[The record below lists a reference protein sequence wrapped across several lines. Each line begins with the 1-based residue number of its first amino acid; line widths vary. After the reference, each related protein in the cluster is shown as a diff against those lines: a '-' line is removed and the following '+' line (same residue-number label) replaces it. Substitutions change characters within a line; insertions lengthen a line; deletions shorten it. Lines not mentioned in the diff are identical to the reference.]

1 MLSYYH
7 NKDTSKQKRRKTMRY
22 IVTGVDG
29 QLGRRIAQNML
40 NEVSG
45 KELTFTAS
53 SINRLNPEQV
63 KEWEAAGVRVAEA
76 NYDDFDQMVDAFK
89 DGNRIYIMSGLEVGK
104 RTKQHRDAI
113 DAAIKAGVTH
123 IVYNSCIGATE
134 PEYKKVYITPDH
146 TATEL
151 YLRELEGITWNTMR
165 NNLYLENYL
174 TMYPM
179 LAFMAD
185 NEWYSTAKDGR
196 ATFVHKD
203 DVARA
208 GAALLLGKGEDNKS
222 YNICGSEHIS
232 VREICELVAKAS
244 GRPLKYFGVDP
255 EEYYDYLDKLH
266 IPRLITGDFSQSPV
280 PFCGA
285 DIVTNDEA
293 VLNGMEDVE
302 STAIKDLTGQD
313 PKTAADIVNN
323 YSYIWEE
330 NISNWNQ
337 MK

>member
-1 MLSYYH
+1 
-7 NKDTSKQKRRKTMRY
+7 MRY

-29 QLGRRIAQNML
+29 QLGRRIAENML
-40 NEVSG
+40 ESVTG
-45 KELTFTAS
+45 LELTFTAS
-53 SINRLNPEQV
+53 DINRLKKEQIA
-63 KEWEAAGVRVAEA
+63 EWERKGVRVAEA
-76 NYDDFDQMVDAFK
+76 NYDHFNQMVEAFK
-89 DGNRIYIMSGLEVGK
+89 GGDRIYIMSGLEVGK

-113 DAAIKAGVTH
+113 DAAIKAGVKH
-123 IVYNSCIGATE
+123 IIYNSCIGATE
-134 PEYKKVYITPDH
+134 PEYEKVYITPDH
-146 TATEL
+146 TATEK
-151 YLRELEGITWNTMR
+151 YLRSLDTVTWNTMR

-185 NEWYSTAKDGR
+185 NEWYSTAKEGR

-208 GAALLLGKGEDNKS
+208 GAALLLGKGEVNTS

-232 VREICELVAKAS
+232 VREICDLVAKAS
-244 GRPLKYFGVDP
+244 GRPLKYFGVEP
-255 EEYYDYLDKLH
+255 EEYYAYLEKLH

-302 STAIKDLTGQD
+302 STAIRDLTGQE
-313 PKTAADIVNN
+313 PKTAADIVKH

-330 NISNWNQ
+330 NITSWDQ
-337 MK
+337 MR

>member
-1 MLSYYH
+1 
-7 NKDTSKQKRRKTMRY
+7 MRY
-22 IVTGVDG
+22 IVTGTDG

-40 NEVSG
+40 DSVSG
-45 KELTFTAS
+45 NDLTFTVS
-53 SINRLNPEQV
+53 NMKFLKPEL
-63 KEWEAAGVRVAEA
+63 KEKWEAAGVKVAEA
-76 NYDDFDQMVDAFK
+76 NYDNFDQMVEAFK
-89 DGNRIYIMSGLEVGK
+89 DGDRIYIMSGLEVGK

-113 DAAIKAGVTH
+113 DAARKAGVKH
-123 IVYNSCIGATE
+123 IIYNSCIGATE

-151 YLRELEGITWNTMR
+151 YLRELNDVTWNTMR

-179 LAFMAD
+179 LAFMSD
-185 NEWYSTAKDGR
+185 NKWYSTAKDGK

-208 GAALLLGKGEDNKS
+208 GAALLLGKGDPNTS
-222 YNICGSEHIS
+222 YNICGSQHIS
-232 VREICELVAKAS
+232 VREICDIVSKAS
-244 GRPLKYFGVDP
+244 GISLKYYGVDA
-255 EEYYDYLDKLH
+255 EEYYDYLAKLN
-266 IPRLITGDFSQSPV
+266 IPRLITGDFSKSPV

-302 STAIKDLTGQD
+302 STAIKDLTGQE
-313 PKTAADIVNN
+313 PKTAADIVEK

-330 NISNWNQ
+330 KVSNWNQ
-337 MK
+337 MR

>member
-1 MLSYYH
+1 
-7 NKDTSKQKRRKTMRY
+7 MRY

-29 QLGRRIAQNML
+29 QLGRRIAENML
-40 NEVSG
+40 KAVAGS
-45 KELTFTAS
+45 ELTFTAS
-53 SINRLNPEQV
+53 ALNRLKKKQIA
-63 KEWEAAGVRVAEA
+63 EWEKIGVRVAEA
-76 NYDDFDQMVDAFK
+76 NYDNYAQMTDAFK
-89 DGNRIYIMSGLEVGK
+89 GGDRIYIMSGLEVGK

-113 DAAIKAGVTH
+113 DAAIEAGVKH
-123 IVYNSCIGATE
+123 IIYNSCIGATE
-134 PEYKKVYITPDH
+134 PEYEKVYITPDH
-146 TATEL
+146 TATEK
-151 YLRELEGITWNTMR
+151 YLRSLSTITWNTMR

-179 LAFMAD
+179 LAFMAN
-185 NEWYSTAKDGR
+185 NEWYSTAKDGK

-208 GAALLLGKGEDNKS
+208 GAALLLGKGQVNRS

-232 VREICELVAKAS
+232 VHEICDLVAEAS
-244 GRPLKYFGVDP
+244 GRPLKYFGVEP
-255 EEYYDYLDKLH
+255 EEYYQYLEKLH

-302 STAIKDLTGQD
+302 STAIKDLTGQE
-313 PKTAADIVNN
+313 PRTAADIVNN

-330 NISNWNQ
+330 NITNWDQ
-337 MK
+337 MR